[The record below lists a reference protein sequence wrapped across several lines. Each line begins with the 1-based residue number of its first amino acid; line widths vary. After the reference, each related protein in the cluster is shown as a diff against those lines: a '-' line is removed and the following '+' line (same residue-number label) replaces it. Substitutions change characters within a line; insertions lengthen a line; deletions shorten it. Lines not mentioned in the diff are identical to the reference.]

1 MRAIV
6 RIRRRFLERL
16 LQRGVAQLVARMVW
30 DHEVRGSSPRTPTR
44 IVGDPIGISISG
56 SNSVVEFLPSKQ
68 AVAGSSPVS
77 RSPSLTVSLQAL
89 LAPVENNQPARGKA
103 EGGFAFGKNARS
115 DILPHTPCDI
125 LPF

>member
-6 RIRRRFLERL
+6 RIRRRLLERL
-16 LQRGVAQLVARMVW
+16 LRRGVAQLVARMVW

-44 IVGDPIGISISG
+44 IVSNPIGISISG

-77 RSPSLTVSLQAL
+77 RSPKYIVSLQAL
-89 LAPVENNQPARGKA
+89 LTPVGNNQAVKRKA
-103 EGGFAFGKNARS
+103 
-115 DILPHTPCDI
+115 
-125 LPF
+125 

>member
-77 RSPSLTVSLQAL
+77 GGHQYFLPLQAL
-89 LAPVENNQPARGKA
+89 LISLGTNHAG
-103 EGGFAFGKNARS
+103 
-115 DILPHTPCDI
+115 
-125 LPF
+125 